1 MENAEKLFANLIL
14 YVSIAEIFALAN
26 PKNGPKLGYS
36 VTLFIE
42 ANKQFFFL

>member
-1 MENAEKLFANLIL
+1 MENAEKLLENLNL
-14 YVSIAEIFALAN
+14 YVSIAELFALAN